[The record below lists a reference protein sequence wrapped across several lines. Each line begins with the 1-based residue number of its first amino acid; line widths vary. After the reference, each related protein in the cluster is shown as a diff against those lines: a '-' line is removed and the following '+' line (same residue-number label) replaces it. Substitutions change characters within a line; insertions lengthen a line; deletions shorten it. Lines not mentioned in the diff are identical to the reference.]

1 MKPGTF
7 EQFKSLVHQTSGIT
21 LGPQKAA
28 LVSARIAR
36 RIRTLGL
43 NSHEDYYRHIVN
55 DHAGTELVHLLDAMA
70 TNVTSFFREPVHF
83 EVLARLVRQWR
94 AEARPRL
101 RLWCAA
107 SSTGEEPYSLAMT
120 VLDALDAAHPDF
132 RLLATDLSTRTLEIA
147 RRGVYTTAQLAPVP
161 RPMRDQYFQPTDV
174 SQERHYRVCD
184 ALRKSITFQRL
195 NLVEPTLQIE
205 EPFDAIFCRNVI
217 FYFDTETRHRL
228 VAELCR
234 LLRPG
239 AYLFVGHSESLLGLD
254 APLAVVQP
262 SVYRRLDP

>member
-7 EQFKSLVHQTSGIT
+7 EQFKSLIHQKSGIT
-21 LGPQKAA
+21 LGPQKVS
-28 LVSARIAR
+28 LVSARIAP

-83 EVLARLVRQWR
+83 EVLARLVRQWC
-94 AEARPRL
+94 AETRPRL
-101 RLWCAA
+101 RVWCAA

-120 VLDALDAAHPDF
+120 VLDALGAAHPDF
-132 RLLATDLSTRTLEIA
+132 RLLATDLSTRALETA
-147 RRGVYTTAQLAPVP
+147 RRGVYTSAQLAPVP
-161 RPMRDQYFQPTDV
+161 RTMRDQYFRPTDNTP
-174 SQERHYRVCD
+174 ERHYRVCD
-184 ALRKSITFQRL
+184 ALRESITFQRL
-195 NLVEPTLQIE
+195 NLVEPSLHIA
-205 EPFDAIFCRNVI
+205 EPVDAIFCRNVI

-228 VAELCR
+228 VAEFCR

-254 APLAVVQP
+254 APLEVVQP
-262 SVYRRLDP
+262 SVYRKLAP